1 MTDREKAGL
10 RGPVQRVVS
19 ASFRADW
26 QTKVMP
32 EKPFS
37 RDETVYLPDGRLLT
51 TVYFN
56 PEGSNWR
63 TTNTYDADGRILEVR
78 SSSGHEEQISRHSY
92 DRQGRLARVTQTK
105 GNAAESTVE
114 TYQYAPDGA
123 KTRIRYIPPEAYG
136 PNMGVDL
143 RIEDSELSIPAQGA
157 ATLTTI
163 YDRRG
168 FPAEALAHGAQHELI
183 ARAIYVCD
191 VQGRIVEE
199 KMEPGH
205 EPASGI
211 ADQFPEEVRELMV
224 RVVASHFMHQRV
236 ICKYD
241 DAGNRIEVKRDMGP
255 LGSDTRRTHYD
266 GHGNKILEESESV
279 SRGGMDFDMNG
290 NEVPQTAKTNE
301 ARGSVRFDYK
311 YDDRGNWT
319 EQVEWSSFEPD
330 HKEFRSGIGKRAI
343 TYF

>member
-19 ASFRADW
+19 ARYRADW
-26 QTKVMP
+26 QTKVVP
-32 EKPFS
+32 EQPFS

-56 PEGSNWR
+56 PDGSNWR
-63 TTNTYDADGRILEVR
+63 TTYTYYPEGRLSEVR
-78 SSSGHEEQISRHSY
+78 ASSEREEHISHYSY
-92 DRQGRLARVTQTK
+92 DQQGRLGRVTQAK
-105 GNAAESTVE
+105 GRAAESTAE

-136 PNMGVDL
+136 PNTGVDL

-168 FPAEALAHGAQHELI
+168 YPVEALAHGARHELI
-183 ARAIYVCD
+183 ARAIYECD
-191 VQGRIVEE
+191 AAGHIVDE
-199 KMEPGH
+199 KVEPGH

-211 ADQFPEEVRELMV
+211 ADQLPEEVGFLMAKV
-224 RVVASHFMHQRV
+224 IASHFMHQR
-236 ICKYD
+236 IIYKYD
-241 DAGNRIEVKRDMGP
+241 EAGNQIEMKRDRGP
-255 LGSDTRRTHYD
+255 LGSDTRRVQYD
-266 GHGNKILEESESV
+266 GYGNKVLEESESV
-279 SRGGMDFDMNG
+279 SRGGMEFDMNG
-290 NEVPQTAKTNE
+290 NEVPETVKTNE
-301 ARGSVRFDYK
+301 ARASVRFDYK

-319 EQVEWSSFEPD
+319 ERVEWSSFEPD
-330 HKEFRSGIGKRAI
+330 HKEFRSGIVKRAI
-343 TYF
+343 RYF